1 MPGTHPS
8 PARLRIGVMIAGR
21 LGAVITAVV
30 MVVAGLAGSSAAG
43 PTGDPPTYLQLN
55 LCGNVCNGGGLA
67 IATNLANVIANR
79 HPYAVTLN
87 EVCENQFTRLDAE
100 LAGYEGRSDPT
111 GPVCRN
117 GALYGNAALLRTDD
131 VSLVGSWSLP
141 NLAGREPRRLMCLG
155 GQPFGR
161 RPLVACVTHISTQPV
176 DIGAQLRTV
185 ANVLNGLSGGGAS
198 VVLGGDFNV
207 DPVDPRMDPL
217 WRAGTDVANE
227 ATFGHHRLDYVFLS
241 CDGGSPTTSD
251 VTDPPQGLSD
261 HKALWATTRSDD
273 CPNKRGAPDSGT
285 DE

>member
-1 MPGTHPS
+1 
-8 PARLRIGVMIAGR
+8 MIAAR

-67 IATNLANVIANR
+67 IVTKLASVIANR
-79 HPYAVTLN
+79 QPYAVTLN
-87 EVCENQFTRLDAE
+87 EVCENQFTWLDAE
-100 LAGYEGRSDPT
+100 LAGYAGRFDPT
-111 GPVCRN
+111 GPICRN
-117 GALYGNAALLRTDD
+117 GARYGNAALLRTDD

-155 GQPFGR
+155 GQPVGR

-185 ANVLNGLSGGGAS
+185 AGVLNGLIGGGAS

-207 DPVDPRMDPL
+207 DPSDTRMDPL

-227 ATFGHHRLDYVFLS
+227 ATFGRHRLDYVFLS
-241 CDGGSPTTSD
+241 CDGGSPATSD

-261 HKALWATTRSDD
+261 HKALWATVSR
-273 CPNKRGAPDSGT
+273 CP
-285 DE
+285 